1 MRAHRNT
8 PEEEGCESLRM
19 AGLALYEA
27 LMTLYPEEFQGML
40 GDAPVDLFNRDAVG
54 DFLCTLAG
62 KIYYFFNGKKVK
74 M

>member
-1 MRAHRNT
+1 MRADRNT

-27 LMTLYPEEFQGML
+27 LMTLYHEDLQEMQGV
-40 GDAPVDLFNRDAVG
+40 APVDLFNRDAVG

-62 KIYYFFNGKKVK
+62 EFNFI
-74 M
+74 